1 MVAAELHNDISTFK
15 LILPSVPYL
24 SYINKDRRTV
34 LHKAS
39 MYRRTEIVNLLIS
52 EEHILKHDFML
63 RDKYGKLALD
73 ENVIQDC
80 IRKQDELEK
89 RHKRLRENE
98 REVENR
104 KSPRLA

>member
-1 MVAAELHNDISTFK
+1 MVAAELHDDISTFK
-15 LILPSVPYL
+15 LVLPSVKNL

-39 MYRRTEIVNLLIS
+39 MYHRTEIVNLMIS
-52 EEHILKHDFML
+52 EEHILKIDFTA
-63 RDKYGKLALD
+63 RDKYGKRALD
-73 ENVIQDC
+73 EDLIRDC
-80 IRKQDELEK
+80 VRKQEEL
-89 RHKRLRENE
+89 RVRNKRLRENE